1 LAREPGP
8 PAACRT
14 RGFSIGKGDNV
25 KIAVFGLGYVGTVSA
40 ACLAS
45 EDRRVVGTDPDPVK
59 VSIVDSG
66 RSPVVEPDIDDVVN
80 NARTRGW
87 LSATGSV
94 TEALDGADVALLC
107 VGTPSRL
114 DGSTDLT
121 YIERASAQIGAYLR
135 TADHHLV
142 VVVRSTVPP
151 GTVEGLVKQT
161 VARESGKCA
170 GVDFTVAMCPE
181 FLREGSSVKD
191 FFEPPFTVIG
201 AHDERAVK
209 VLSDLFSFIPADQ
222 SVVSIRTAEAL
233 KYACNAF
240 HAVKVSFANEIG
252 RLYASLGIDS
262 REVMELFVRDTRLN
276 VSPAYLRP
284 GFAFGG
290 SCLPKDLRSLLHMA
304 RTNSVDVP
312 LLAGT
317 LTTNELIIRNLVRE
331 LMALGKRNVALLGIS
346 FKPQTDDLRESPYV
360 ELAEALVGKG
370 FDLKVYDPIVR
381 PDKLFGANLAYVQR
395 HLPHLQRL
403 LVDRPADAIAG
414 ADVVLVASPHA
425 DVRAAL
431 VDVPPEL
438 VFDLV
443 GSLGDDVESNPGYRA
458 VSWAVAR

>member
-1 LAREPGP
+1 MFPGFD
-8 PAACRT
+8 RQNRQKVT
-14 RGFSIGKGDNV
+14 TV

-40 ACLAS
+40 ACLAG
-45 EDRRVVGTDPDPVK
+45 EDRRVVGVDPDPTK
-59 VSIVDSG
+59 VGIIDSG
-66 RSPVVEPDIDDVVN
+66 RSPVVEPDIDDVVAH
-80 NARTRGW
+80 ARTRGW
-87 LSATGSV
+87 LTATTSS
-94 TEALDGADVALLC
+94 TEALDAADVALLC

-114 DGSTDLT
+114 DGSTDLA
-121 YIERASAQIGAYLR
+121 YIERAAAEIGSYLR

-151 GTVEGLVKQT
+151 GTVEGLVTTT
-161 VARESGKCA
+161 VGRESGKCA
-170 GVDFTVAMCPE
+170 GVDFSVAMCPE

-191 FFEPPFTVIG
+191 FGEPPFTVIG

-209 VLSDLFSFIPADQ
+209 TLTDLFSFIPAEVH
-222 SVVSIRTAEAL
+222 VVSIRTAEAL

-262 REVMELFVRDTRLN
+262 REVMDLFVRDTRLN
-276 VSPAYLRP
+276 VSRAYLRP

-317 LTTNELIIRNLVRE
+317 LTTNELIIRNLVKE
-331 LMALGKRNVALLGIS
+331 LASLGTRKVALLGIS

-381 PDKLFGANLAYVQR
+381 PEKLFGANLAYVQH

-403 LVDRPADAIAG
+403 LVDRPAEAMAG
-414 ADVVLVASPHA
+414 ADVVLVASPHP
-425 DVRAAL
+425 DVQAAL
-431 VDVPPEL
+431 AAEVPSL

-443 GSLGDDVESNPGYRA
+443 GTLGDDIESNPGYRGI
-458 VSWAVAR
+458 SWAPVR

>member
-1 LAREPGP
+1 MPSVWNSFP
-8 PAACRT
+8 
-14 RGFSIGKGDNV
+14 FGKGDFV

-40 ACLAS
+40 ACLAGD
-45 EDRRVVGTDPDPVK
+45 DRQVVGVDPDPTK
-59 VSIVDSG
+59 VGIIDSG
-66 RSPVVEPDIDDVVN
+66 RSPVVEPDIDDVVA
-80 NARTRGW
+80 NARDKGW
-87 LSATGSV
+87 LAATTSSV
-94 TEALDGADVALLC
+94 EALTDADVALLC

-114 DGSTDLT
+114 NGSTDLK
-121 YIERASAQIGAYLR
+121 YIERAATEIGEYLR

-151 GTVEGLVKQT
+151 GTVEGLVATT
-161 VARESGKCA
+161 VAKESAKTE

-181 FLREGSSVKD
+181 FLREGSSVRD

-209 VLSDLFSFIPADQ
+209 VLSDLFSFIPAEIN
-222 SVVSIRTAEAL
+222 VVGIRTAEAL

-240 HAVKVSFANEIG
+240 HAVKVSFANELG
-252 RLYASLGIDS
+252 RLYASLDIDS
-262 REVMELFVRDTRLN
+262 REVMELFVKDTRLN
-276 VSPAYLRP
+276 VSSAYLRP

-304 RTNSVDVP
+304 RTNSVEVP

-317 LTTNELIIRNLVRE
+317 MATNDLIIRNLVKE
-331 LMALGKRNVALLGIS
+331 LAGLGTRKVSLLGIS

-381 PDKLFGANLAYVQR
+381 PDKLFGANLAYVQH

-403 LVDRPADAIAG
+403 LVDAPGEAMVG

-425 DVRAAL
+425 EVRAAL
-431 VDVPPEL
+431 VANPPAL
-438 VFDLV
+438 LFDLV
-443 GSLGDDVESNPGYRA
+443 GSLGEDVESNPGYRGI
-458 VSWAVAR
+458 SWASAR